1 MDRPQAV
8 SRFVR
13 NNLKILLSGDPFPDD
28 LYKRTKRQY
37 FFVQLNNTAG
47 TPRDADV
54 ADECLMYLL
63 KTGQIKD
70 REKLD
75 HFLQLPFFRKHV
87 RQNDAYVQYLEV
99 SVVGKSAVVVDPAQ
113 MENQEYRKVLE
124 GKIRKKVVEEETEE
138 IRKKIEEKRREYD
151 SLPSVLDRDEFH
163 EPEPEAEVSADE
175 FVPWWKQLGLTAD
188 PFPSEVGLHRITKEL
203 YEKVV
208 YKSTT
213 FEKYLYYAK
222 NTPSE
227 LFKNTIFFG
236 EFGSGK
242 TTFFQYLQYVL
253 IGSGI
258 QGVYVALYGEPDPH
272 SFRIRFQK
280 NLLDEL
286 CEIHESI
293 KGTNPKSWLTTSDP
307 EETIISIMKNL
318 KGKDGTANFVV
329 FVDDLHKDK
338 DNFATAMTFV
348 SSLQTFRARLEGK
361 DPDLNIAFYIAGSL
375 EWELAIKNNARYSG
389 SFSAQEDMPVLTP
402 EASKEMLDR
411 RFEAYASNTETRRTV
426 DIERVRQIHRYI
438 QNNHLSLTFRQ
449 FIQTVISEFKDGKF
463 DLFTTNPIQIPKN
476 KLVEIETVLNSDGN
490 LRSSFDTLLANIEK
504 LDIRQ
509 RCIDALV
516 RTFLEREISEESNY
530 FKGNVR
536 FFKRLLEA
544 KLIQKL
550 RRGEHQFS
558 WVISSEL
565 LAKNN
570 EIREKYNLS
579 IEDYLPQIYG
589 GRIVKVGKTKSIEEE
604 IERIK
609 FFLRSPAAASEVK
622 PFIAE
627 SIGLHETI
635 VGEQGL
641 PDTLDNAD
649 LLVGKCK
656 RSLALLTRAAMVSQ
670 ALTPAALDDD
680 QVLGWWMTSWRPM
693 EEVSEF
699 VNVCNDRNR
708 KPEERASRA
717 RNFYR
722 QAYVEIF
729 DFTRDQCDKAKLF
742 RIVSNGLTNTEIG
755 ELNEVRDDCAN
766 GKFFD
771 AADKIC
777 KLNERKLRLFL
788 LNVFRVLYGEDIGS
802 RIKRLDKHSRSYIA
816 DNIRKDNERG
826 FSIGRNEFEQL
837 NRSDYKSFIVPD
849 GEPVA
854 RQNWSEVFSHVFS
867 PLSSIDVKDFLDKF
881 AEFNIQVSHSKES
894 SITLEQQARV
904 FDYIQRSQEFIRKL
918 NNAYVNL
925 LRTGLL
931 TGSNPGEFYFS
942 FNKGH
947 DKMGLKPI
955 FVDKETALRLSKL
968 LADKSSVQVNLE
980 DWDHIEQYY
989 SVSYP
994 VFMAFLARLAQQSP
1008 EDLEVTKV
1016 KIQLLEP
1023 QGPIITFSV
1032 HELTQVRT
1040 KTGTRLFTREE
1051 LREFLRKDSKS
1062 TKG

>member
-13 NNLKILLSGDPFPDD
+13 NNLKILLGDPFPDD

-47 TPRDADV
+47 TPRDADI

-63 KTGQIKD
+63 RTSQIKD
-70 REKLD
+70 RQRLD

-87 RQNDAYVQYLEV
+87 KENDAYVQYLEV
-99 SVVGKSAVVVDPAQ
+99 SVVGRSAVAVDPAQ
-113 MENQEYRKVLE
+113 MESQEYRKALE
-124 GKIRKKVVEEETEE
+124 GKIREKVVEEETEE
-138 IRKKIEEKRREYD
+138 IRKQIEEKKREYEA
-151 SLPSVLDRDEFH
+151 LPSVLDRDEF
-163 EPEPEAEVSADE
+163 PEPESPPEVSEDE
-175 FVPWWKQLGLTAD
+175 FVPWWRQLGLAAD
-188 PFPSEVGLHRITKEL
+188 PFPSEVGLHRIAKEL

-208 YKSTT
+208 YKSAT
-213 FEKYLYYAK
+213 FQRYLYYAK

-242 TTFFQYLQYVL
+242 TTLFQYLQYVL
-253 IGSGI
+253 IGSGV

-293 KGTNPKSWLTTSDP
+293 KGTNPKTWLTTSDA
-307 EETIISIMKNL
+307 EEALISIMKNL
-318 KGKDGTANFVV
+318 RGKDGKANFVV

-338 DNFATAMTFV
+338 DNLATAMTFV

-389 SFSAQEDMPVLTP
+389 SFSAQEDMPPLTP
-402 EASKEMLDR
+402 DASKEMLDR
-411 RFEAYASNTETRRTV
+411 RFEAYASNTETKRTV

-438 QNNHLSLTFRQ
+438 QNNHLSLTYRQ

-476 KLVEIETVLNSDGN
+476 KLVEIETVLNSDDT
-490 LRSSFDTLLANIEK
+490 LRNSFDTLLANIEK
-504 LDIRQ
+504 LDVRQ
-509 RCIDALV
+509 KCVDALV

-530 FKGNVR
+530 FRGNESL
-536 FFKRLLEA
+536 FKRLLDA

-558 WVISSEL
+558 WVVASEL

-579 IEDYLPQIYG
+579 LEDYLPQIYG
-589 GRIVKVGKTKSIEEE
+589 GRVVKVGKTKSLEEE
-604 IERIK
+604 VERIK
-609 FFLRSPAAASEVK
+609 FFLRSPAATSEVK

-627 SIGLHETI
+627 SVGLHEKI
-635 VGEQGL
+635 IGDQDL
-641 PDTLDNAD
+641 PDTPDSAD
-649 LLVGKCK
+649 QLVGMCK

-670 ALTPAALDDD
+670 ALTPAAFDDD
-680 QVLGWWMTSWRPM
+680 QVLAWWMTSWRPM

-699 VNVCNDRNR
+699 VNVYKDRNR

-729 DFTRDQCDKAKLF
+729 DFTRDQCEKAKLF
-742 RIVSNGLTNTEIG
+742 RVFSNGLTNTEIG

-766 GKFFD
+766 GQFFE
-771 AADKIC
+771 AADRIC
-777 KLNERKLRLFL
+777 KLNERKLRVFLF
-788 LNVFRVLYGEDIGS
+788 NVFRVLYGEDMGS

-816 DNIRKDNERG
+816 DNIRKDKEKG
-826 FSIGRNEFEQL
+826 FSVGRNEFEQL

-849 GEPVA
+849 GEPIS
-854 RQNWSEVFSHVFS
+854 RQNWSEVFSYVFS
-867 PLSSIDVKDFLDKF
+867 PLSPTEVKDFMDKF
-881 AEFNIQVSHSKES
+881 AEFNVQVSHSKGS
-894 SITLEQQARV
+894 SITFEQQARV
-904 FDYIQRSQEFIRKL
+904 FDFIRRSQDFIGKL
-918 NNAYVNL
+918 NNAYVSL
-925 LRTGLL
+925 LKTGLF
-931 TGSNPGEFYFS
+931 TGSSPGEFYFS
-942 FNKGH
+942 FDKGR
-947 DKMGLKPI
+947 DKIGLKPI
-955 FVDKETALRLSKL
+955 FVDKQTALRLSKL
-968 LADKSSVQVNLE
+968 LADKSAVQVNLE

-989 SVSYP
+989 SVTYP

-1008 EDLEVTKV
+1008 EELEVTKV
-1016 KIQLLEP
+1016 NIQLLEP

-1032 HELTQVRT
+1032 HELTRVRT

-1051 LREFLRKDSKS
+1051 LREFLRKDSK
-1062 TKG
+1062 TKKG